1 MRRRKTKEDYLK
13 RTNRYTIMF
22 NDRELNALN
31 AFFERYKISN
41 RSRYMREA
49 IITAILKKFDE
60 DYPTLWEEKEPNLF
74 SKNLN

>member
-1 MRRRKTKEDYLK
+1 MRRRKTKEEHLK

-31 AFFERYKISN
+31 SFFERYKIIN
-41 RSRYMREA
+41 RSKYMREA

-60 DYPTLWEEKEPNLF
+60 DYPTFWEEEQQTLF
-74 SKNLN
+74 NQN